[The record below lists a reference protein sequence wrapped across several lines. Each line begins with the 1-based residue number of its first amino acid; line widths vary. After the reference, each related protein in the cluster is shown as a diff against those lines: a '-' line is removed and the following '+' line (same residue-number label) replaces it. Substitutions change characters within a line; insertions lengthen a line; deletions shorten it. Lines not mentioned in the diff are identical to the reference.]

1 MQTER
6 QWIIESAG
14 QRWNT
19 DIGWVKDH
27 SLATVYSHQKHG
39 YVILPLGGRWKEL
52 KHEEAQENPLPI
64 YVRG

>member
-6 QWIIESAG
+6 QWIIEAAG

-27 SLATVYSHQKHG
+27 TLATVYGHTKKG
-39 YVILPLGGRWKEL
+39 YIILPLGGRWKEL
-52 KHEEAQENPLPI
+52 KHDQDLLQM
-64 YVRG
+64 